1 MFRTLPRLTP
11 DQFRW
16 LKELR
21 TQRVA
26 ARCLPDTV
34 RSQLVALNYIIASDD
49 GLARM
54 TGQGHE
60 AIGSHV
66 VC

>member
-1 MFRTLPRLTP
+1 MFRTTPKLTP
-11 DQFRW
+11 DQYRW

-26 ARCLPDTV
+26 ARCLPAAV
-34 RSQLVALNYIIASDD
+34 REQLLSLNYITAPDD

-54 TGQGHE
+54 TGQGHQ
-60 AIGSHV
+60 AIGTHV
-66 VC
+66 A

>member
-1 MFRTLPRLTP
+1 MFRTTPTLTP

-16 LKELR
+16 LKELG

-26 ARCLPDTV
+26 ARCLPAAV
-34 RSQLVALNYIIASDD
+34 RDQLVSLNYITAPDD

-54 TGQGHE
+54 TGHGQR

-66 VC
+66 AP

>member
-1 MFRTLPRLTP
+1 MFRTTPKLTP

-26 ARCLPDTV
+26 ARCLPETV
-34 RSQLVALNYIIASDD
+34 RQQLVALNYITASDD

-54 TGQGHE
+54 TGQGQE
-60 AIGSHV
+60 AIGTHV
-66 VC
+66 VY